1 MRLSNFLPFRA
12 KSPLL
17 DNRSTQNS
25 CQAWTEVIRKW
36 ASHRGESF
44 SPPVDVFETDKDLCI
59 VADLPG
65 LKAGD
70 LEISLSEG
78 TLLLKGKRQ
87 KERRPDWTFF
97 CKERP
102 YGSFQRTILLPDRKL
117 DADAMDVKLDKGIL
131 KVTIPKKN
139 SSEVVP
145 QFAFAG
151 GYDQFLRSEQI
162 ALVKLNGRLAL
173 S

>member
-12 KSPLL
+12 KSPSL

-25 CQAWTEVIRKW
+25 CKAWTDVIRKW

-97 CKERP
+97 RRERP
-102 YGSFQRTILLPDRKL
+102 CGSFQRTILLPDRKL

-131 KVTIPKKN
+131 KVKIPKKN